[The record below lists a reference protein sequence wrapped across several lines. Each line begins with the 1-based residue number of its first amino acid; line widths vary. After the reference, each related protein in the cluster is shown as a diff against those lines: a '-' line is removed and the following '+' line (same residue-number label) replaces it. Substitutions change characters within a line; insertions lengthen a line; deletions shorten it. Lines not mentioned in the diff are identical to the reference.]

1 MEPESEFR
9 RKCRSITFQ
18 GCLDH
23 LTSCIE
29 NRHRVTRIAS
39 EPKDATDFL
48 EALDDLR
55 ERIANADFRPVG
67 EPTKISIRK
76 WKIQRAELA
85 LSSTFS
91 SFESYSSRHATRGL
105 FRSHRDSRNYHAK
118 IRTNFE
124 EGRAKLLSEIARWTK
139 EIGEITIENSTI
151 PERNRHYLLEQCDE
165 LRKRGEAW
173 KSEGKTCQVPW
184 VILPR
189 GSFHNTLLAAER
201 EPGRSVD
208 RYHEERLDRILDLN
222 PSRIFK
228 GVHEFSGYF
237 AFTFEFSQ
245 WVVFES
251 DRFGNALYLVRGN
264 WVAMSRMTKREL
276 LGVAGGNVR
285 RIVHKG
291 DWFAQLQAAIEFDT

>member
-23 LTSCIE
+23 LTSCVE
-29 NRHRVTRIAS
+29 NRYRVTRIGS

-55 ERIANADFRPVG
+55 ERITKAGFHPVE
-67 EPTKISIRK
+67 EPTNISMRK
-76 WKIQRAELA
+76 SRIKRAEIA

-91 SFESYSSRHATRGL
+91 SFESYRSERATRGL
-105 FRSHRDSRNYHAK
+105 FRSLSDSRNYHEK
-118 IRTNFE
+118 MRTNFE
-124 EGRAKLLSEIARWTK
+124 EGRANLLSEIARWTK
-139 EIGEITIENSTI
+139 EIGEITIENAKI
-151 PERNRHYLLEQCDE
+151 PERKRRALLVQCDE
-165 LRKRGEAW
+165 LRIRGEAW
-173 KSEGKTCQVPW
+173 KNEGKTCQVPW

-189 GSFHNTLLAAER
+189 SSFRSTLLAER
-201 EPGRSVD
+201 EPGSSVD
-208 RYHEERLDRILDLN
+208 RHHEERLDRILDLN

-237 AFTFEFSQ
+237 AFTFESSE

-251 DRFGNALYLVRGN
+251 DRFGNALYVVRGN
-264 WVAMSRMTKREL
+264 WVAMSRMTKRKL
-276 LGVAGGNVR
+276 LLVSSGNVR

-291 DWFAQLQAAIEFDT
+291 DWFGQLRIVMGFL